1 MTLHLAEI
9 SAQAYAE
16 RVLPLTEAL
25 WANGRSFESY
35 AAQTTE
41 LAQTPYGRKSYR
53 TLVLSDGENILAT
66 FKRYERDARAGN
78 ERLRAMG
85 IGAVF
90 TPEPFRGQGFASAML
105 GMALDDA
112 RACGVDFAFLFSG
125 IHPQFYKDI
134 GFAELP
140 SRSISLRADSLT
152 PARIDAQPIGDRDW
166 SGVRACFDAMEA
178 ARDCAL
184 IRSPAV
190 WNWLRARMI
199 HASQQAHAQ
208 PVNLAVRKGRSITA
222 YVIGQREPLHDAY
235 VIDEIAYAGNG
246 ARDLVPALLRCAAG
260 DLRRIAGWLMPAPV
274 RSVLPR
280 GSVRRRSNAIFMIA
294 PLSAGGKR
302 FLECAQQTG
311 SADPVWSLDH
321 I

>member
-1 MTLHLAEI
+1 MST
-9 SAQAYAE
+9 
-16 RVLPLTEAL
+16 
-25 WANGRSFESY
+25 
-35 AAQTTE
+35 
-41 LAQTPYGRKSYR
+41 
-53 TLVLSDGENILAT
+53 
-66 FKRYERDARAGN
+66 
-78 ERLRAMG
+78 
-85 IGAVF
+85 
-90 TPEPFRGQGFASAML
+90 
-105 GMALDDA
+105 
-112 RACGVDFAFLFSG
+112 
-125 IHPQFYKDI
+125 
-134 GFAELP
+134 
-140 SRSISLRADSLT
+140 SL
-152 PARIDAQPIGDRDW
+152 
-166 SGVRACFDAMEA
+166 
-178 ARDCAL
+178 
-184 IRSPAV
+184 